1 MPYRVNARKK
11 VVEINGDVDLAT
23 IWAKVQAK
31 GGPEGWKISTY
42 ITAEQ
47 VQHIGSMLAMGEDE
61 DDATEGIGVTYRPV
75 GFRLPSGPYEPGIET
90 GLPYHDLHEPDEE

>member
-31 GGPEGWKISTY
+31 GGPQGWKVSTY
-42 ITAEQ
+42 ITTEEFSALLERMGFGDASEPEEQ
-47 VQHIGSMLAMGEDE
+47 
-61 DDATEGIGVTYRPV
+61 RPPV